1 MLDDFMGN
9 LSEQQAE
16 MKQKLQNIPIEIK
29 IEGITISG
37 NGAREVKSVTIDN
50 EILKP
55 DNKEMVE
62 DLFVIAINKFIEQSV
77 VAEEA
82 EAKKMMSSML
92 PPEFG
97 DLFK

>member
-50 EILKP
+50 E
-55 DNKEMVE
+55 NTE
-62 DLFVIAINKFIEQSV
+62 S
-77 VAEEA
+77 
-82 EAKKMMSSML
+82 
-92 PPEFG
+92 
-97 DLFK
+97 